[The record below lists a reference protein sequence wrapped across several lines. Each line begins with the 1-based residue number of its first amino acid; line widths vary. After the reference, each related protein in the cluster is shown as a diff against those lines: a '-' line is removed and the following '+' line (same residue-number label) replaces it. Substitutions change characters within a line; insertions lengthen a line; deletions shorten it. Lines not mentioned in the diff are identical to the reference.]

1 MRPNND
7 DSPEGTWSTT
17 VEGLSASIADSALS
31 PSVSASP
38 STVDRDRLSL
48 FLITLVGLSGGFAV
62 FTWIAGLDIVT
73 LGPLYMFTPGV
84 AGLAVCLYA
93 GIELSDVGLRVG
105 RLRWLAVSTVLSLPL
120 VGAITVLSL
129 GVPGVTL
136 DQSFDLAAELGL
148 PGTGIAWLI
157 VAVGVLFI
165 AGVTYS
171 AILGFGEEF
180 GWRGY
185 LLWELAPLGFWKAS
199 LVIGTLWGLWHAP
212 LIVAGHNYLSYPLV
226 GIVVFTVICV
236 AMSPLYTYL
245 VVRSES
251 VLPAAVFHGS
261 SNTMVGLVW
270 YAGTDQ
276 PLLRELVASPGGVVG
291 LIVFVVVGIAI
302 AVAGPPQLTRE

>member
-212 LIVAGHNYLSYPLV
+212 
-226 GIVVFTVICV
+226 
-236 AMSPLYTYL
+236 
-245 VVRSES
+245 
-251 VLPAAVFHGS
+251 
-261 SNTMVGLVW
+261 
-270 YAGTDQ
+270 
-276 PLLRELVASPGGVVG
+276 
-291 LIVFVVVGIAI
+291 
-302 AVAGPPQLTRE
+302 

>member
-1 MRPNND
+1 MAR
-7 DSPEGTWSTT
+7 
-17 VEGLSASIADSALS
+17 A
-31 PSVSASP
+31 
-38 STVDRDRLSL
+38 
-48 FLITLVGLSGGFAV
+48 
-62 FTWIAGLDIVT
+62 
-73 LGPLYMFTPGV
+73 
-84 AGLAVCLYA
+84 
-93 GIELSDVGLRVG
+93 
-105 RLRWLAVSTVLSLPL
+105 
-120 VGAITVLSL
+120 
-129 GVPGVTL
+129 
-136 DQSFDLAAELGL
+136 
-148 PGTGIAWLI
+148 
-157 VAVGVLFI
+157 
-165 AGVTYS
+165 
-171 AILGFGEEF
+171 
-180 GWRGY
+180 
-185 LLWELAPLGFWKAS
+185 
-199 LVIGTLWGLWHAP
+199 